1 MADQISSAADNQ
13 RRPLQLFV
21 KLLNSETLS
30 LQFPTPVIEA
40 RSVKRRIYE
49 ITKIPVQL
57 QRLIRGHQLKD
68 DSVIFHSDAT
78 LNLSL
83 RLLGGKGG
91 FGSLL
96 RGAATKAGQKKTSNF
111 EACRD
116 MSGRR
121 LRHVNAERR
130 LEEWKAEEEQRR
142 LEKIAEDF
150 IKKKAKK
157 GKKGVGDGE
166 TTKYVEKYRAE
177 SAKCVAVVEES
188 VREAFK
194 NRKRKTLSDG
204 ADAKRLK
211 IWMGKRKMDDDMD
224 GDSSEDEGDEDE
236 ESEKS
241 VVLNNNGNHS
251 DSNKGTQGSPGSV
264 TGGTQGRDFSGG
276 ASAESGSEEERENSL
291 WQGLGSGKKDVPNVD
306 NTVLESDF
314 HEEKVVQSSG
324 RSHTEPAVITGT
336 EAPHVE
342 RLENNEFGTENK
354 EELGSLPPKCV
365 SWVDNGVVN
374 GQLINAEVN
383 SSPDSK
389 SGADEETAASRA
401 NIAESDKPLNFDE
414 FNSPEE
420 MEVLGMERLKS
431 ELQER
436 GLKCGGTL
444 QERAARLFLLK
455 STPLE
460 KLPKKLLAKK

>member
-1 MADQISSAADNQ
+1 MANQINSAADNQ

-21 KLLNSETLS
+21 KLLNGETLS

-49 ITKIPVQL
+49 IAKIPVQL

-68 DSVIFHSDAT
+68 DSVICHSDAT

-166 TTKYVEKYRAE
+166 TTKYVEKYREE
-177 SAKCVAVVEES
+177 SAKCVAVVEKS

-194 NRKRKTLSDG
+194 NGKRKTLSDG
-204 ADAKRLK
+204 ADAKR
-211 IWMGKRKMDDDMD
+211 MGKRKMDDDMD
-224 GDSSEDEGDEDE
+224 GDSSEDEGDENE

-241 VVLNNNGNHS
+241 VVLNNGNHS
-251 DSNKGTQGSPGSV
+251 DSNKGTQGSPVSV
-264 TGGTQGRDFSGG
+264 TGGTQERDFSGG
-276 ASAESGSEEERENSL
+276 ASAESGSEEEGEIFP
-291 WQGLGSGKKDVPNVD
+291 WQGLGSGKKDASNVD

-324 RSHTEPAVITGT
+324 RSHTEPAVIAGT

-342 RLENNEFGTENK
+342 RLESNESGTENK
-354 EELGSLPPKCV
+354 EELGGLPPKCV
-365 SWVDNGVVN
+365 SRVDNGVVN

-389 SGADEETAASRA
+389 SGADEETAAARA

-414 FNSPEE
+414 FNSPKE